1 MEDML
6 AGNIRSF
13 RKQRRMTQEQL
24 AEALGVTVGAVYKW
38 EAKLSTPELKL
49 IMQLAD
55 LFDVSVDALL
65 GYRVQDNRPESIV
78 ERLYRYCQTLD
89 PAAPAE
95 AEKALSRYP
104 HSLQVVYTCANI
116 YLTYGFAQ
124 HNPAFSRRS
133 LELLEQARILLPQ
146 SDNSEISE
154 ETILGTIADVHFQ
167 LGELEKAMEILKKHN
182 AGGRFSHVIGST
194 LAAFMDRTEEAV
206 PFLSEAMARGM
217 ICLVNAVL
225 GYVFVYRSRGDW
237 KSALDI
243 TRLGNTLVESLMKD
257 GAPGFMEKTYA
268 ETRLVLAYTQ
278 AKAGFPEESR
288 ESLRKAAELAARFD
302 SMPNYSLQSMRY
314 MENAEHTSV
323 FDELGVTASDSIELL
338 LRLLDD
344 ADFSAQ
350 WRAVSAGTEQ

>member
-6 AGNIRSF
+6 AGNIRTF

-55 LFDVSVDALL
+55 LFDVSVDVLL
-65 GYRVQDNRPESIV
+65 GYRMKDNRPEVIV

-89 PAAPAE
+89 PAAPSE

-104 HSLQVVYTCANI
+104 HSLHVVYTCANI

-124 HNPAFSRRS
+124 HNPAFSRRA

-146 SDNSEISE
+146 GDASDISE
-154 ETILGTIADVHFQ
+154 ETILGTIADAHFQ
-167 LGELEKAMEILKKHN
+167 LGELEKAVEILKKHN
-182 AGGRFSHVIGST
+182 ADGRFSHVIGST
-194 LAAFMDRTEEAV
+194 LATFMDRTEEAV

-217 ICLVNAVL
+217 ICLINAIL

-237 KSALDI
+237 NSALDI
-243 TRLGNTLVESLMKD
+243 TRLGSGLIGRMMRE

-268 ETRLVLAYTQ
+268 ETLLVQAYTQ
-278 AKAGFPEESR
+278 AKAGCPGESR
-288 ESLRKAAELAARFD
+288 ESLRKAAELAERFD

-344 ADFSAQ
+344 AELSAQ
-350 WRAVSAGTEQ
+350 WRTVSAEKK

>member
-6 AGNIRSF
+6 AGNIRLF

-55 LFDVSVDALL
+55 LFDVSVDSLL
-65 GYRVQDNRPESIV
+65 GYRMQDNRPESIV
-78 ERLYRYCQTLD
+78 ERLYGYCQTLD

-104 HSLQVVYTCANI
+104 NSLQVVYTCANI
-116 YLTYGFAQ
+116 YLTYGFGQ
-124 HNPAFSRRS
+124 NNPDYSRRS

-154 ETILGTIADVHFQ
+154 ETILGTIADVYLQ
-167 LGELEKAMEILKKHN
+167 LGEREKAVEILKKHN
-182 AGGRFSHVIGST
+182 TGGRFCHVIGST
-194 LAAFMDRTEEAV
+194 LAVFMNRTEEAV

-217 ICLVNAVL
+217 ICLINAIL

-237 KSALDI
+237 NSALDV
-243 TRLGNTLVESLMKD
+243 TRLGSTLVEGLMQE

-268 ETRLVLAYTQ
+268 ETLLVLAYTQ
-278 AKAGFPEESR
+278 AKAGLPEESR
-288 ESLRKAAELAARFD
+288 ESLRKAVELAARFD
-302 SMPNYSLQSMRY
+302 AMPNYSLQSMRF

-323 FDELGVTASDSIELL
+323 FDELDKTASGGIELL

-344 ADFSAQ
+344 AELSAQ
-350 WRAVSAGTEQ
+350 WRAVSAGTEK

>member
-1 MEDML
+1 M
-6 AGNIRSF
+6 N
-13 RKQRRMTQEQL
+13 
-24 AEALGVTVGAVYKW
+24 
-38 EAKLSTPELKL
+38 
-49 IMQLAD
+49 
-55 LFDVSVDALL
+55 
-65 GYRVQDNRPESIV
+65 
-78 ERLYRYCQTLD
+78 
-89 PAAPAE
+89 
-95 AEKALSRYP
+95 
-104 HSLQVVYTCANI
+104 
-116 YLTYGFAQ
+116 
-124 HNPAFSRRS
+124 
-133 LELLEQARILLPQ
+133 
-146 SDNSEISE
+146 
-154 ETILGTIADVHFQ
+154 
-167 LGELEKAMEILKKHN
+167 
-182 AGGRFSHVIGST
+182 
-194 LAAFMDRTEEAV
+194 RTEEAV

-268 ETRLVLAYTQ
+268 ETRLILAYTQ
-278 AKAGFPEESR
+278 VKAGLAEESR

-302 SMPNYSLQSMRY
+302 AMPNYSLQTMRF